1 MEIAGAVRDDA
12 TTKIDYRPALNAL
25 RGFAAVYVVVY
36 HLRSFTVFDWFG
48 NLPFVRFGYIGV
60 DFFFV
65 LSGLIISHVYLEK
78 SRHAD
83 GQFWRSFI
91 WLRISRLFPVHLLI
105 MACLLSAALIGPL
118 FDAEWQHINKTQI
131 SDWFSLTFL
140 VRQWLL
146 PDSYAW
152 NGPAWSVSAEL
163 FAYVIIFPLVC
174 RFGAQCRPA
183 VGIAMILTG
192 AILWSSLIM
201 TVGTVNATHVA
212 GPLIRVSAGFLAG
225 SGLFIIL
232 NSENS
237 LARVCK
243 SDWDKILTL
252 TLVLAAPIWMLAIL
266 LNAQG
271 YQPDMLLI
279 TYLAVLTCA
288 TYRAVGPT
296 SRLLSIRPLFW
307 LGEISFSLYLCHK
320 PVMRALSYLVGFAD
334 IESGVVFGLV
344 GLAFSMLT
352 AHVLFQYVEIPAR
365 QKLRRLYSAS
375 HDPSDLPRLAAPEAQ
390 H

>member
-1 MEIAGAVRDDA
+1 MIDDA

-36 HLRSFTVFDWFG
+36 HLRSFVIFDEFG
-48 NLPFVRFGYIGV
+48 NSPFVLFGYIGV

-78 SRHAD
+78 SRCAD
-83 GQFWRSFI
+83 GSFWQKFI

-105 MACLLSAALIGPL
+105 MLLLLAAALIGPL
-118 FDAEWQHINKTQI
+118 LDAEWQPINGRQI

-146 PDSYAW
+146 PYSYVW

-174 RFGAQCRPA
+174 RFGAQSRPA

-192 AILWSSLIM
+192 ALLWSLLIV
-201 TVGTVNATHVA
+201 TVGTVNATHWA

-225 SGLFIIL
+225 SGLYIIL
-232 NSENS
+232 NSES
-237 LARVCK
+237 FLTKVCD
-243 SDWDKILTL
+243 SDWDKILTV
-252 TLVLAAPIWMLAIL
+252 TLIFSLPIWMLAIL
-266 LNAQG
+266 LKALGIQS
-271 YQPDMLLI
+271 DLLLI
-279 TYLAVLTCA
+279 TYLVALMCA
-288 TYRAVGPT
+288 TYRAAGTT

-334 IESGVVFGLV
+334 IERGVVFGLV
-344 GLAFSMLT
+344 CVAASMLV
-352 AHVLFQYVEIPAR
+352 AHLLFHYVEMPAR
-365 QKLRRLYSAS
+365 QKLRRLYPAS
-375 HDPSDLPRLAAPEAQ
+375 RGAASVLPLAGSEAQ
-390 H
+390 Q